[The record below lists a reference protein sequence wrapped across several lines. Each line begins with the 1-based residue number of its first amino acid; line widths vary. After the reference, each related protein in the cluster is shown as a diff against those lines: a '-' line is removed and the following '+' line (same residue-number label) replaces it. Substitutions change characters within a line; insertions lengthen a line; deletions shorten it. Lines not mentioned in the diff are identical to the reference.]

1 MHSHG
6 VLLNHKQEQIS
17 FSGKWIYVA
26 EVMLSNTSQILKENF
41 ACFKYAEPRLKR
53 KRREGTS
60 RVYMKNWTRE
70 RNKRG
75 KRGRGI
81 GSNPLYVCVSMS

>member
-1 MHSHG
+1 MFIFINKNNVIFRKMDIHVCG
-6 VLLNHKQEQIS
+6 PVKQYKPDLER
-17 FSGKWIYVA
+17 
-26 EVMLSNTSQILKENF
+26 QILYFLNMQNLDLRE
-41 ACFKYAEPRLKR
+41 KR
-53 KRREGTS
+53 PEGTS